1 MHKIT
6 IYLLH
11 KNEIQA
17 HLDVV
22 LSLLDQSRFKKAN
35 QLSKED
41 DRLLSYGGGYLMRKY
56 LPNQEIKISKNGKPY
71 FEYGPHFSL
80 SHSHDFVGLCVQE
93 EDEIGF
99 DIEYINEDKI
109 KAIRYVLSG
118 EEAKVDDVESLFK
131 LWTNKESLIKCRGDL
146 LNNIR
151 LYSGL
156 PLNGAVS
163 YGGATYYRESMI
175 YKGYAISVSS
185 EVREPFTL
193 NLHEIKIV

>member
-1 MHKIT
+1 MKTIT

-17 HLDVV
+17 NLDVV
-22 LSLLDQSRFKKAN
+22 LSFLDQSRLKKAN

-41 DRLLSYGGGYLMRKY
+41 DRLLSYGGGYLMKKY
-56 LPNQEIKISKNGKPY
+56 LPNEEIKISKNGKP
-71 FEYGPHFSL
+71 FLEGGPHFSL

-93 EDEIGF
+93 GDEIGL
-99 DIEYINEDKI
+99 DIEYINIDKT

-146 LNNIR
+146 LNHIR
-151 LYSGL
+151 LYPGL
-156 PLNGAVS
+156 PLNGKVS
-163 YGGATYYRESMI
+163 YGGTTYYRNSII
-175 YKGYAISVSS
+175 YRGYAISVSS
-185 EVREPFTL
+185 EGSEPFEL
-193 NLHEIKIV
+193 KIKEVKIV

>member
-22 LSLLDQSRFKKAN
+22 LSFLDQSRFKKAN
-35 QLSKED
+35 QLFKED
-41 DRLLSYGGGYLMRKY
+41 DRLLSFGGCYLLKKY
-56 LPNQEIKISKNGKPY
+56 LPNKEIKISKNGKPY
-71 FEYGPHFSL
+71 LEGGPHFSL
-80 SHSHDFVGLCVQE
+80 SHSHNFVGLCVHE
-93 EDEIGF
+93 GDEIGL
-99 DIEYINEDKI
+99 DIEYINKDKT

-118 EEAKVDDVESLFK
+118 IEEKVDDVESLFQ

-151 LYSGL
+151 SYPGL
-156 PLNGAVS
+156 PLIGEVS
-163 YGGATYYRESMI
+163 YGGTTYYRNSII
-175 YKGYAISVSS
+175 YRGYAISVSS
-185 EVREPFTL
+185 EGREAFAL
-193 NLHEIKIV
+193 NIREIKIV